1 MKNTKVILNNFI
13 ARIKDEK
20 KYQIHGGIYHALQVD
35 FAYNSNHIEG
45 SRLTHDQT
53 KYIFDTKT
61 VGIVPAKVDDIIE
74 TVNHFRLFDYV
85 IETMDEELTE
95 DYIKHLHYILKNAT
109 FSSES
114 MEAVI
119 GDYKKYPNE
128 VSDIE
133 TALPSDV
140 GTKMKKLLHSYN
152 EKNIV
157 SFEDIVGFHADFE
170 KIHPFYDGNG
180 RVGRILILKEC
191 LKNDIIPFYIDD
203 KYKFEYYRGL
213 KEWQNDGDKTYLRET
228 CLFMQDHMKKIFDYF
243 QIDYQKQ
250 GDEGGDDG
258 DADGTESFGSS
269 SEKKTESERD
279 DDDVSPI
286 SDASVSTDNNS
297 GKETGESDK
306 TDGDTRNCSN
316 IVISEEENDE
326 HEEPCI

>member
-20 KYQIHGGIYHALQVD
+20 KYQIHGGIYRALQVD

-128 VSDIE
+128 VSNIE

-152 EKNIV
+152 EKNVV
-157 SFEDIVGFHADFE
+157 SFEDIIGFHADFE

-250 GDEGGDDG
+250 GGEGGDDG
-258 DADGTESFGSS
+258 DADGTASFDESAPA
-269 SEKKTESERD
+269 EEDIKHD
-279 DDDVSPI
+279 DYDPRTDD
-286 SDASVSTDNNS
+286 
-297 GKETGESDK
+297 
-306 TDGDTRNCSN
+306 
-316 IVISEEENDE
+316 
-326 HEEPCI
+326 

>member
-1 MKNTKVILNNFI
+1 M
-13 ARIKDEK
+13 KDEK

-45 SRLTHDQT
+45 SKLTHDQT

-128 VSDIE
+128 VSNIE

-250 GDEGGDDG
+250 GGEGGDDG

-279 DDDVSPI
+279 DDDFSPI

-316 IVISEEENDE
+316 IVIS
-326 HEEPCI
+326 